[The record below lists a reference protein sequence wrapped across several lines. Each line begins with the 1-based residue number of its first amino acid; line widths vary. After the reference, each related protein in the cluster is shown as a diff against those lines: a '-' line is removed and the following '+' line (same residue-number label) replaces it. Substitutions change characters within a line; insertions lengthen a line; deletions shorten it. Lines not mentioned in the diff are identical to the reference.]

1 MSNTIYMWLDSDE
14 RQYKYVREL
23 FTDFL
28 DDATPPTDTEWVV
41 QSSKSYTVE
50 SLLEDYREAVSELTA
65 ETEWTE
71 GLFHNLLYDA
81 VTYDDVMEAVEL
93 IAGDISE
100 KYINEWGNETDE

>member
-28 DDATPPTDTEWVV
+28 DDATPSVDAYWAV

-50 SLLEDYREAVSELTA
+50 SLLEDYREAVTNLSA

-71 GLFHNLLYDA
+71 GLFRDLLYDA
-81 VTYDDVMEAVEL
+81 VTYEDMSEAVEL
-93 IAGDISE
+93 IAGDIGE
-100 KYINEWGNETDE
+100 KYIEEWEDETDD